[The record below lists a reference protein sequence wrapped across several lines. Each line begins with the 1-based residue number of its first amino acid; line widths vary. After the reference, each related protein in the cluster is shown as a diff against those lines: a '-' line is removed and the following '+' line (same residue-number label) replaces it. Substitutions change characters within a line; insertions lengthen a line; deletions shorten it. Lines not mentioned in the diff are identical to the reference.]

1 MKLRALPIGAEAL
14 CEKLNAPARLVLHLR
29 IVHDT
34 AFSICRGFDKRLPG
48 LEYDRKVVLM
58 GAALHDIGKV
68 LHPEELSG
76 PGNAHEIAG

>member
-1 MKLRALPIGAEAL
+1 
-14 CEKLNAPARLVLHLR
+14 
-29 IVHDT
+29 
-34 AFSICRGFDKRLPG
+34 
-48 LEYDRKVVLM
+48 M